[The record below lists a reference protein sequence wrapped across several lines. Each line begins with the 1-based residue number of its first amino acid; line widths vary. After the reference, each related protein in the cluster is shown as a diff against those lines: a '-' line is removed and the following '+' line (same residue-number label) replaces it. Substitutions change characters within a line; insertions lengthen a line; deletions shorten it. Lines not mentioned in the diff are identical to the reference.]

1 MTIGDMLNQYF
12 RTNNQ
17 AKFARAI
24 GVKESTVTRWKNN
37 DIPPNFENCLRI
49 ARLFG
54 KHPKEIFEAAGR
66 EEYYELFIFFFPGYQ
81 PVAQPTPMVG
91 EDQKKIDSFSPEMRA
106 FVRGKLD
113 ECGELD
119 KAWNPRRKKREM
131 KQGNDE
137 YAKQSSRFIGV

>member
-12 RTNNQ
+12 RTNHQ

-66 EEYYELFIFFFPGYQ
+66 KEYTELFVFFFPEYQ
-81 PVAQPTPMVG
+81 PVEKPPEIVG
-91 EDQKKIDSFSPEMRA
+91 EEQKQIDSFSPAMRA
-106 FVRGKLD
+106 FVIGKLN
-113 ECGELD
+113 ECKELD
-119 KAWNPRRKKREM
+119 KTWNPRRKRKEVDAKERS
-131 KQGNDE
+131 DE
-137 YAKQSSRFIGV
+137 